1 MLVQENNTRRNAM
14 KEKKVK
20 KRYDLV
26 ITPALEP
33 AARHEIEKALTRLG
47 YEVTGGIHSM
57 GNLVV
62 SCSACN
68 FAKNKKSPAEWNKK
82 IRQPVL
88 F

>member
-47 YEVTGGIHSM
+47 YEVTGGGTMVDMSECDIS
-57 GNLVV
+57 
-62 SCSACN
+62 
-68 FAKNKKSPAEWNKK
+68 FEK
-82 IRQPVL
+82 QTT
-88 F
+88 